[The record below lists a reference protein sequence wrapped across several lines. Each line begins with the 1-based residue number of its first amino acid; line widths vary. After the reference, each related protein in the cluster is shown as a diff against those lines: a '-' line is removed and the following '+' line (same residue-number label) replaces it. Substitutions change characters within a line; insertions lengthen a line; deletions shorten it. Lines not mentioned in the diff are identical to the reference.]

1 MNRKDSFAR
10 VIKEVEDFLDGAN
23 QSEKQPE
30 SLDDMAYSVKNLSEY
45 ELPLD
50 EAEDR
55 QAVEMI

>member
-10 VIKEVEDFLDGAN
+10 VIKEVEDFLDGA
-23 QSEKQPE
+23 KPE
-30 SLDDMAYSVKNLSEY
+30 SLDDMVYSVKNLSEY